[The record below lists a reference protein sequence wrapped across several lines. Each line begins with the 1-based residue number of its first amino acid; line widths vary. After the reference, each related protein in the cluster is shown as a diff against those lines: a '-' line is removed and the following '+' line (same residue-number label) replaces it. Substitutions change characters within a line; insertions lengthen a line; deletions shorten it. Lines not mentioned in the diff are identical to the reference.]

1 MPGDV
6 IHLLEPQLST
16 VPADIFLL
24 SGDAIVN
31 ESMLT
36 GESVPVSKIPVSDE
50 VLAGWRESRDI
61 EGDAAKSF
69 LYAGT
74 KVVRI
79 RKAVGTENAP
89 DRPAIGIV
97 VRTGAFNTLSDLA
110 SANVGAIR
118 LQHDQRC
125 SRALDAF
132 PQTYGIQ
139 VLSRLHQVHH
149 CSSMHRR
156 TRLLRQRSPIRTA
169 RRTLAHHHPP
179 RS

>member
-6 IHLLEPQLST
+6 IHLLEPQLSI

-79 RKAVGTENAP
+79 RKTVGGENAP

-97 VRTGAFNTLSDLA
+97 VRTGALNAPSYPA
-110 SANVGAIR
+110 
-118 LQHDQRC
+118 
-125 SRALDAF
+125 
-132 PQTYGIQ
+132 
-139 VLSRLHQVHH
+139 
-149 CSSMHRR
+149 
-156 TRLLRQRSPIRTA
+156 
-169 RRTLAHHHPP
+169 
-179 RS
+179 